1 MDEMVQIVRPR
12 RWLPIV
18 IPALLVLIFSYIAL
32 QFINGERGIF
42 TWRMVRTQV
51 ADLKTENAAL
61 AAQVA
66 DLEGQAKRLRPP
78 ADKDYLDEL
87 ARRALPVGR
96 QGEQLILISP
106 SAYGGNL
113 GTAQ

>member
-1 MDEMVQIVRPR
+1 MKKMVQIVRPR
-12 RWLPIV
+12 RWFPIIV
-18 IPALLVLIFSYIAL
+18 PAVLVLIFSYIAL

-61 AAQVA
+61 AAEVA
-66 DLEGQAKRLRPP
+66 DLEARAKRLRPP

-87 ARRALPVGR
+87 ARNALPVGEP
-96 QGEQLILISP
+96 GEQIILISP
-106 SAYGGNL
+106 SAYGGSVT
-113 GTAQ
+113 TAQ